1 MIGLPATLTMIP
13 FVETSGRDKA
23 TAALPCLAE
32 GRLVRGGF
40 ATRVDEY
47 AADFFVIGPM
57 RDEAPAH
64 GAQFSAPVVSQDDRS
79 GLRGRNHRARG
90 ELVRAEV
97 NRQHGGQ
104 FHGINS
110 LGIASAHAEI
120 LIASFQI
127 LNKNHNLGIRIWP
140 LPRKQ

>member
-1 MIGLPATLTMIP
+1 MKGLPATLTMIP
-13 FVETSGRDKA
+13 FVETSGRDEA

-32 GRLVRGGF
+32 GGLVRGGF
-40 ATRVDEY
+40 AAGVDEFV
-47 AADFFVIGPM
+47 ADFFVIGPM

-64 GAQFSAPVVSQDDRS
+64 GAQFSVPIFAQDDR
-79 GLRGRNHRARG
+79 GRLRGRNHRARG
-90 ELVRAEV
+90 EFVRAEV

-110 LGIASAHAEI
+110 FGIAAAHTKI
-120 LIASFQI
+120 LNASFQI

>member
-1 MIGLPATLTMIP
+1 MKGLPATVTMIP
-13 FVETSGRDKA
+13 FVETSGRNEA
-23 TAALPCLAE
+23 AAALPCLAE
-32 GRLVRGGF
+32 GKLVGSSFTAGIDEF
-40 ATRVDEY
+40 AS
-47 AADFFVIGPM
+47 DFFVLGPM

-64 GAQFSAPVVSQDDRS
+64 GAQFSAPIFAQDDR
-79 GLRGRNHRARG
+79 GHLRGRNHRARG

-110 LGIASAHAEI
+110 LGIAPAHKEI
-120 LIASFQI
+120 LNASFQL